1 MVRHCDHLG
10 VEIWGAP
17 SHTPRP
23 QLLQLETMGVGG
35 GINDHCRWD
44 MLCHPAASMRDWQKT
59 IEKILKWFHFLVE
72 RWIYKS
78 ISVEQWTTLPSH
90 VRQHIIGM
98 LPFLRP
104 GYITYLSLYTSIKN
118 SSSKILMYIIDDER
132 HLPHNDWW
140 PSWGCAQ

>member
-1 MVRHCDHLG
+1 MIREHRGEDDARCR
-10 VEIWGAP
+10 WGW
-17 SHTPRP
+17 
-23 QLLQLETMGVGG
+23 GYGG
-35 GINDHCRWD
+35 GGGGGGGSGGGGGGGVCV
-44 MLCHPAASMRDWQKT
+44 
-59 IEKILKWFHFLVE
+59 FFFLMIRRPPRSTLFPYTTLFRSE

-132 HLPHNDWW
+132 HLPHNDW
-140 PSWGCAQ
+140 